1 MSTYYMKE
9 PLSLCTPLF
18 YQTPSQYLTPS
29 LSLGLNS
36 SLSTS
41 MGEELMHYNK
51 SQIDWVDLQEQLHR
65 DLDSNA
71 SSKSTQGNLVNKILT
86 NTNYAPEK

>member
-1 MSTYYMKE
+1 
-9 PLSLCTPLF
+9 
-18 YQTPSQYLTPS
+18 
-29 LSLGLNS
+29 
-36 SLSTS
+36 
-41 MGEELMHYNK
+41 MHYNK